1 MQSLYKLED
10 LIMNVWSQKEA
21 IESLR
26 WLVMDNPDGPP
37 SEDDI
42 DNALLGIMSQLDI
55 GCQRLFSQYE
65 MVLKEHFRGKTY
77 DSDNIDLG
85 PLRSEDDDELAR
97 VQSNL

>member
-1 MQSLYKLED
+1 MHSLHKLED

-21 IESLR
+21 IDNLR

-37 SEDDI
+37 SEDEI

-65 MVLKEHFRGKTY
+65 MVLKENFRGKSY
-77 DSDNIDLG
+77 DSDNIDFGLAG
-85 PLRSEDDDELAR
+85 SEEDVKL
-97 VQSNL
+97 V

>member
-10 LIMNVWSQKEA
+10 LIMNVWGQKEA
-21 IESLR
+21 IENLR

-65 MVLKEHFRGKTY
+65 MVIKEHFHGKPN
-77 DSDNIDLG
+77 DSDNIYLG
-85 PLRSEDDDELAR
+85 PEGSEEDVKL
-97 VQSNL
+97 V

>member
-1 MQSLYKLED
+1 MHSLHKLED

-21 IESLR
+21 IDNLR

-37 SEDDI
+37 SEDEI

-65 MVLKEHFRGKTY
+65 MVLKEHFRGKSY
-77 DSDNIDLG
+77 DSDNIDFGLA
-85 PLRSEDDDELAR
+85 RSEEDVKL
-97 VQSNL
+97 V

>member
-1 MQSLYKLED
+1 MQLYKLED
-10 LIMNVWSQKEA
+10 LIMNVWGQKEA
-21 IESLR
+21 IENLR
-26 WLVMDNPDGPP
+26 WLLMDAPDGPP
-37 SEDDI
+37 SEDTI

-55 GCQRLFSQYE
+55 GCQRLFTEYE
-65 MVLKEHFRGKTY
+65 NILKENFRGKTY

>member
-10 LIMNVWSQKEA
+10 LIMNVWGQKEA
-21 IESLR
+21 IENLR

-65 MVLKEHFRGKTY
+65 MVLKENFRGKPN
-77 DSDNIDLG
+77 DSDNIDFGLDG
-85 PLRSEDDDELAR
+85 SEEDVKL
-97 VQSNL
+97 V